1 MLSGNDAACPGRRR
15 ERSDQFER
23 TLEDRAAV
31 CAAVHGACGGAAGR
45 AALGHRP
52 RPAGVL
58 SYLLCVFCN
67 MIPVPFI
74 LLFIKKILE
83 WMKTRARLT
92 KYALWLEDHAQKKL
106 DVYYKYK
113 LLGLFILVAIPL
125 PGTGA
130 WTGALVASLLGVERK
145 QAMLMILLGVAAAG
159 AIVLAVSL
167 GAVAVFG

>member
-1 MLSGNDAACPGRRR
+1 MNGLWKTALQCALLSMVPVVELR
-15 ERSDQFER
+15 
-23 TLEDRAAV
+23 
-31 CAAVHGACGGAAGR
+31 GALPWAIAQG
-45 AALGHRP
+45 LP
-52 RPAGVL
+52 VWL

-83 WMKTRARLT
+83 WMKTRARLA

>member
-1 MLSGNDAACPGRRR
+1 
-15 ERSDQFER
+15 
-23 TLEDRAAV
+23 
-31 CAAVHGACGGAAGR
+31 
-45 AALGHRP
+45 
-52 RPAGVL
+52 
-58 SYLLCVFCN
+58 
-67 MIPVPFI
+67 
-74 LLFIKKILE
+74 
-83 WMKTRARLT
+83 MKTRKRLA